1 MNLEEYVESL
11 PQDQL
16 PPDGKIHPTRKK
28 LPPSDAVKY
37 IPKEKS
43 VGGLVNFEEEKQ
55 KKRRQELEA
64 KLAVSET
71 NNDVS
76 ESKLSRRS
84 KENNERKRGELKM
97 QKEMEE
103 KGIHDKSKMSQSSS
117 GEKKDKKDKNE
128 KKEKKNDVDEDEK
141 YKLEMERRL
150 EKKTIIDKVT
160 FFDKETKRDDFPETS
175 QDEKIGQDRDSM
187 KKKVLIILGI
197 LFILVIIALTEGV
210 LPIPQ
215 CPRNMEYRVIGDL
228 CEPTCGVI
236 EPSCQVQ
243 EIVLWPFELSKCQCK
258 IGFYRLVLT
267 GPCVPLSQ
275 CKSIVGENAVPKKR
289 VPRAALPYKENQ
301 RINQLPKRQMN
312 KLNMRKTKKQ
322 SGMTPAEAKS
332 KMFERAVIRPF
343 ASLIYGPLRSFA
355 IKFPCDS
362 LNGII

>member
-64 KLAVSET
+64 KLA
-71 NNDVS
+71 S

-187 KKKVLIILGI
+187 KKKAENELTFKDLYEKEKILTDHLIVEKELLKEQYIKISSDFHRILRKHDR
-197 LFILVIIALTEGV
+197 FFSH
-210 LPIPQ
+210 
-215 CPRNMEYRVIGDL
+215 
-228 CEPTCGVI
+228 I
-236 EPSCQVQ
+236 E
-243 EIVLWPFELSKCQCK
+243 EI
-258 IGFYRLVLT
+258 
-267 GPCVPLSQ
+267 
-275 CKSIVGENAVPKKR
+275 
-289 VPRAALPYKENQ
+289 
-301 RINQLPKRQMN
+301 
-312 KLNMRKTKKQ
+312 
-322 SGMTPAEAKS
+322 
-332 KMFERAVIRPF
+332 
-343 ASLIYGPLRSFA
+343 
-355 IKFPCDS
+355 
-362 LNGII
+362 